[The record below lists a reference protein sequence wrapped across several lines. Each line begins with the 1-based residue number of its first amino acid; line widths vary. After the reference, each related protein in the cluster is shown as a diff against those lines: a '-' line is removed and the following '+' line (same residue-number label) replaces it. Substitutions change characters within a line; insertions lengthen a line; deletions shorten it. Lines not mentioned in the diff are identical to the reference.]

1 MLKVITKS
9 KLVAAV
15 KKKRKKVSVSW
26 NKEKLAEQLSFDE
39 LRKLYASE
47 KAKEKPT
54 KKKKVVKKVAK
65 KKVTGKKPTKKKKV
79 VKKVAK
85 KKVKRRK

>member
-47 KAKEKPT
+47 KAKVKPT

-65 KKVTGKKPTKKKKV
+65 KKVSGKKSTKKKKV